1 MGSSRSGGGGRAGL
15 WFSIQDLLTHGPHRF
30 LLQKVRAGRWW
41 GRCLAGRESGVF
53 TEPCRH
59 KGKQAHWRLVKQRNL
74 GQDFKSSGKSPGYTT
89 QPASELEAS
98 RPGSQAFC
106 VLRVRASAGASRAA
120 RSQIKCSGQQTRRA
134 AIQDAVL
141 SCLPADKPWKG
152 HLRVTNQEDKGKAG
166 WGSWRGIP
174 AEEGGSHGGSSEEKV
189 FKKELGLCRSF
200 NKKIADHGDKTK
212 FCGFF
217 VVVVNN
223 SIKNCCVFIL
233 KCPGKTKGWT
243 TV

>member
-1 MGSSRSGGGGRAGL
+1 MVFHSGSPDPCAAQ
-15 WFSIQDLLTHGPHRF
+15 IPLTESES
-30 LLQKVRAGRWW
+30 RAGR

-152 HLRVTNQEDKGKAG
+152 HLSVTIQEDKGRQAG
-166 WGSWRGIP
+166 VRGGGPQLRREGRTEGVLRKRSSRRSWVCADRLIRKLLITVIRQ
-174 AEEGGSHGGSSEEKV
+174 SSV
-189 FKKELGLCRSF
+189 GFLLLLLTIAL
-200 NKKIADHGDKTK
+200 KIA
-212 FCGFF
+212 
-217 VVVVNN
+217 
-223 SIKNCCVFIL
+223 VFL
-233 KCPGKTKGWT
+233 F
-243 TV
+243 